1 MTSATATHL
10 LVPEATR
17 LARLQFYSLEQWLSS
32 APTLELPI
40 HLVERQQEQKGREL
54 QRLLLQAHV
63 QLRGTGDAGPA
74 LHVFEGSSSSIYT
87 HRRMQRRTLK
97 TIFGPIEIDRTAYSR
112 DGASRVHPWMK
123 PCNCPLARFPTN
135 SRNAWSWP
143 LSRGLSVNPPNVF
156 WSPPG

>member
-32 APTLELPI
+32 APTLELPF

-74 LHVFEGSSSSIYT
+74 LHVFDGSSVTIYT
-87 HRRMQRRTLK
+87 YSRIQRILLK
-97 TIFGPIEIDRTAYSR
+97 IIFVPIE
-112 DGASRVHPWMK
+112 
-123 PCNCPLARFPTN
+123 
-135 SRNAWSWP
+135 
-143 LSRGLSVNPPNVF
+143 
-156 WSPPG
+156 

>member
-17 LARLQFYSLEQWLSS
+17 LAQLQFCSLEQWLSS
-32 APTLELPI
+32 APTLQLPL
-40 HLVERQQEQKGREL
+40 HLVEQQQEHKGREL

-74 LHVFEGSSSSIYT
+74 LRVFEGSSSSIYT
-87 HRRMQRRTLK
+87 HRRIQRSTFK
-97 TIFGPIEIDRTAYSR
+97 TIFGSIEIDRTATAAN
-112 DGASRVHPWMK
+112 ASGLHPWMNR
-123 PCNCPLARFPTN
+123 CNCPPDRFPTN
-135 SRNAWSWP
+135 SRNAWSWR
-143 LSRGLSVNPPNVF
+143 LSRDLSVNPPNEF